1 MENIKVNGMV
11 EDIYAEDVGFAYQ
24 LVSLGTFYD
33 RVPCYEEGR
42 EYNDYL
48 VCTYVIRLSPDA
60 LREFFRAQRKD
71 REEERSGGYMEACKC
86 KIAEMMGIELKKHM
100 SFDVTQ
106 NVSEIFTVVTIERLT
121 E

>member
-11 EDIYAEDVGFAYQ
+11 GDICAEDAGFAYQ
-24 LVSLGTFYD
+24 LVSAGTFND
-33 RVPCYEEGR
+33 RVQCYEEDR

-48 VCTYVIRLSPDA
+48 VCTYVIRLSPGA

-71 REEERSGGYMEACKC
+71 REDETDGGYMEAWRR
-86 KIAEMMGIELKKHM
+86 KIAEMMDIELKEHM
-100 SFDVTQ
+100 SFSVTEC
-106 NVSEIFTVVTIERLT
+106 VGEIFTVVTIERTT